1 MEIKVNTRI
10 NGKRAVVM
18 MQAEE
23 SQIAVNEQV
32 VDDNGLLLS
41 EIERLKSELQES
53 DYKVIKCAEAICLN
67 GELPYNMTELHNERQ
82 ALRDKINELEKA
94 MGNEWCNECQ
104 LFYFEEL
111 FIYAIVFFSTTR
123 WC

>member
-18 MQAEE
+18 MNAEE
-23 SQIAVNEQV
+23 SQIVDNEQV

-53 DYKVIKCAEAICLN
+53 DYKVIKCAEAMCLN
-67 GELPYNMTELHNERQ
+67 AELPYDVESLHNERQ

-94 MGNEWCNECQ
+94 MSDE
-104 LFYFEEL
+104 
-111 FIYAIVFFSTTR
+111 
-123 WC
+123 

>member
-18 MQAEE
+18 MIADEA
-23 SQIAVNEQV
+23 QIVDNERV

-53 DYKVIKCAEAICLN
+53 DYKVIKCAEALTI
-67 GELPYNMTELHNERQ
+67 GAEMPYDVASLHKERQ
-82 ALRDKINELEKA
+82 ALRDKINKLE
-94 MGNEWCNECQ
+94 EQ
-104 LFYFEEL
+104 L
-111 FIYAIVFFSTTR
+111 
-123 WC
+123 

>member
-10 NGKRAVVM
+10 NGKRAVVK

-23 SQIAVNEQV
+23 TQIVDNEQV

-53 DYKVIKCAEAICLN
+53 DYKVIKCAEAMAV
-67 GELPYNMTELHNERQ
+67 GAELPYNMTALHKERQ
-82 ALRDKINELEKA
+82 ALRDKINELESEVQN
-94 MGNEWCNECQ
+94 G
-104 LFYFEEL
+104 
-111 FIYAIVFFSTTR
+111 
-123 WC
+123 